1 MGTARDD
8 DADTGRPLI
17 GDRSVDLDW
26 LCADTGR
33 DEDADMGRPLM
44 GDRSG
49 DVDWF
54 GEIFFIAARL
64 ARLKGDS
71 RGDSHSPPVS
81 SIITDCPRW
90 PREKED
96 FALHCAWLDAVSV
109 RFVPDKGLS
118 DSDRFVPDNNLS
130 LDPVKY
136 VVSNS
141 FELRRCVLALLNRS
155 GDMVFPLLLS
165 NSISANIS
173 PNPSL

>member
-1 MGTARDD
+1 MGTARED
-8 DADTGRPLI
+8 DADTGRPLT
-17 GDRSVDLDW
+17 GDRSGDLDW

-96 FALHCAWLDAVSV
+96 FTLHCAWLDAVSV
-109 RFVPDKGLS
+109 RFVPDK
-118 DSDRFVPDNNLS
+118 NLS

-136 VVSNS
+136 VASNS
-141 FELRRCVLALLNRS
+141 LELRRCVLALLNRS
-155 GDMVFPLLLS
+155 GDMVLPLLLS